1 MSTFYVKTVRFQ
13 WGTRMRTMFAIIF
26 ILLVIALSVC
36 TVVSKRSHRAI
47 GTSVAI
53 LTFSLIFPVI
63 GNLIIISSITRLPA
77 QIGYYVYFLGMDAV
91 VVSLLHFAFQYCV
104 LSWPSPKHRFI
115 VYGLVGADIFQYV
128 LNPFFGQA
136 FSTEEIVA
144 EGEPYFRLVPYLGQT
159 LHRVLCY
166 GILAAVIIVFAY
178 KAARASRI
186 NVERYSVI
194 LFTLIVF
201 SIWQT
206 FFIFSRTPIDRS
218 MVGFGVF
225 GILIFYFSLYYQP
238 MRLLDRMLANIASDM
253 PEALFF
259 FDGSGRCIWA
269 NAPGLAMA
277 GVDEKELDQVKL
289 KLAQTFG
296 DYEQEGNNWTS
307 RRTIGPEDHPQYY
320 LLEKRELKD
329 ERGRIAGSYLS
340 IRDNTWDQQHFEQEL
355 YNSMHDSLTGL
366 YTKDYLYQKI
376 RELLLRKAN
385 VPYMVVFVD
394 VKNFK
399 IVNDVFGNA
408 FGDYAIQC
416 IGDWVQNGL
425 SSNAVCGRLAGDTFG
440 VCLPV
445 DEFDPHR
452 IEQTLADFEVKK
464 DKISHH
470 VLIHLG
476 VYVLTEKNMDVS
488 VMFDR
493 AHLALT
499 SIKDDYQKHI
509 AYYDDAMRSKALWD
523 QKISADLRT
532 ALETKQI
539 VPYLQPIV
547 DPSGTVVGAEAL
559 IRWNHPEHGFL
570 NPNSFIPVFEKNGM
584 ISEIDRYMWRCACE
598 LLARWKDHPLF
609 LSVNISPR
617 DFYFMDVP
625 AELKA
630 LVTEFGVDPT
640 RLRIEITES
649 AMMTDIEKRMGIFHD
664 LKHAGFI
671 VEMDDFGSGYS
682 SLNMLKDM
690 PVDFLKIDMNFLSKS
705 QNEYKAKTIV
715 RNIIQLSE
723 ELGIGSLT
731 EGVETPSQY
740 QVLSDMGCKLFQ
752 GYYFAKP
759 MTVEDFERY
768 VFAGK
773 SA

>member
-1 MSTFYVKTVRFQ
+1 
-13 WGTRMRTMFAIIF
+13 MRTLFAIIF

-36 TVVSKRSHRAI
+36 TVVSKRSHKAI

-63 GNLIIISSITRLPA
+63 GHLIIISSVMQLPA
-77 QIGYYVYFLGMDAV
+77 TIGYYIYFLGMDFV
-91 VVSLLHFAFQYCV
+91 VVSLLHFAFVYCV
-104 LSWPSPKHRFI
+104 LTWPSPKHRVI
-115 VYGLVGADIFQYV
+115 VFGLVGADVLQYI
-128 LNPFFGQA
+128 LNPFTGQA
-136 FSTEEIVA
+136 FTTEEIVV

-166 GILAAVIIVFAY
+166 GILVAVILVFVY
-178 KAARASRI
+178 KSARASSVNR
-186 NVERYSVI
+186 ERYTVI

-225 GILIFYFSLYYQP
+225 GILIFYFSLYYRP
-238 MRLLDRMLANIASDM
+238 MRLLDQMLAGIASDL

-269 NAPGLAMA
+269 NAPALALT
-277 GVDEKELDQVKL
+277 GTDEKNFEQIQLRLAEL
-289 KLAQTFG
+289 FG
-296 DYEQEGNNWTS
+296 DYEQDANTWSS
-307 RRTIGPEDHPQYY
+307 RKTIGPEDDLKYY
-320 LLEKRELKD
+320 ELEKRTLKD
-329 ERGRIAGSYLS
+329 DRGRIAGSFLS
-340 IRDNTWDQQHFEQEL
+340 VRDTTLDQQHFEQEL
-355 YNSMHDSLTGL
+355 YGSMHDSLTGL
-366 YTKDYLYQKI
+366 DSKELLYQKI
-376 RELLLRKAN
+376 SELLRKKPNAE
-385 VPYMVVFVD
+385 YMIVYVD

-399 IVNDVFGNA
+399 IVNDVFGYA
-408 FGDYAIQC
+408 FGDHALRC
-416 IGDWVQNGL
+416 IADWVKVGL
-425 SSNAVCGRLAGDTFG
+425 SESAICGRLGGDTFG
-440 VCLPV
+440 ACLPV

-452 IEQTLADFEVKK
+452 IEQALADFVVRKNNV
-464 DKISHH
+464 SHNI
-470 VLIHLG
+470 LIHLG
-476 VYVLTEKNMDVS
+476 VYVIAEKNLDVD

-493 AHLALT
+493 AHLALS

-509 AYYDDAMRSKALWD
+509 AYYDDTMRNKVLWD
-523 QKISADLRT
+523 QKISADLRG
-532 ALETKQI
+532 ALEKKQI

-598 LLARWKDHPLF
+598 LLSRWKDHPIF

-630 LVTEFGVDPT
+630 LVAEYGVEPA

-649 AMMTDIEKRMGIFHD
+649 AMMTDVEKRMGIFHD

-740 QVLSDMGCKLFQ
+740 HVLSDMGCKLFQ

-759 MTVEDFERY
+759 MTVEDFEVY
-768 VFAGK
+768 VFSK
-773 SA
+773 RSA